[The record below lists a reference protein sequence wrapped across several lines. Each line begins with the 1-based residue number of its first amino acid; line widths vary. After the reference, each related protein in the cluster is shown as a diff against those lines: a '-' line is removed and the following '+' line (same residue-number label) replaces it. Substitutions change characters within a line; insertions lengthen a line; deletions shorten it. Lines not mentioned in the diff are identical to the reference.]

1 MSKYISYTTDILKRK
16 DNYIIEFSEIDKDNI
31 SGIIQYAREKKCP
44 VIAQTGPSKYK
55 PNCIGKWYLKG
66 KGLNYYELKND
77 IENAYE
83 NNKYPTVK
91 LFLIKI

>member
-1 MSKYISYTTDILKRK
+1 MATYISYTTDILRRK
-16 DNYIIEFSEIDKDNI
+16 DNYIIEFSEIDKYNI
-31 SGIIQYAREKKCP
+31 SGIIQHARKLQCP
-44 VIAQTGPSKYK
+44 IIAQTGPSKRY
-55 PNCIGKWYLKG
+55 PNGGKWYLKG

-91 LFLIKI
+91 LILIKI